1 MNSVIGFNSYFSRQ
15 FVERKCAVMSRTK
28 KTIFNAG
35 AGIVSLGIG
44 GLISLYVNR
53 LVIVKLGSDYNGVNA
68 TVNQVLLVLSLLEGG
83 FSLASLVALYGPY
96 AQKDK
101 DKVNVILSTSKSVF
115 KRIGIQTAFLG
126 LILSLFLPFFIKS
139 GLSYSTLMLIFLMSF
154 LPQSFNY
161 SIVLN
166 YRLLFQAA
174 QREYIVILI
183 QLLCTVISQLFVI
196 LTLLFFP
203 NILVIRL
210 SSSISTMLS
219 GIMIIYVAKRQF
231 TYLDTSKPPNR
242 ALIKG
247 TKEVFISN
255 ITSFFYS
262 SSTVMF
268 LSFTVGTKA
277 TSIYS
282 VYYSILFLVMN
293 VIYSVLRA
301 PQSSLGEIISQDDTD
316 KVYGVFEVYEH
327 ITIILVCIF
336 MSVTYAL
343 MLPFVSMYT
352 IGIKDTNYINEIL
365 PPLMIVTAILEL
377 IHIPS
382 GLSINLYGD
391 FKAVKN
397 IQLISCFLII
407 ILSLIGGIIWGMY
420 GVIVAKL
427 ITALFLSV
435 TEVTYAHTRVF
446 KKQVLGYL
454 LRLAANI
461 SAAVMLGIYL
471 NKYAQL
477 RVTSY
482 YTFLLLG
489 LFCMMISII
498 FIFLVNFIFFRKQTT
513 GMLRFFLPKSIF
525 QSNKA
530 SK

>member
-1 MNSVIGFNSYFSRQ
+1 
-15 FVERKCAVMSRTK
+15 MSRTK
-28 KTIFNAG
+28 KTFLNAG
-35 AGIVSLGIG
+35 AGIVSLGVT
-44 GLISLYVNR
+44 GLVSLFVNR
-53 LVIVKLGSDYNGVNA
+53 LIILKLGSDYNGVNA
-68 TVNQVLLVLSLLEGG
+68 TVNQVLSVLSLLEGG
-83 FSLASLVALYGPY
+83 FTLASLVALYGPY
-96 AQKDK
+96 AQKDH
-101 DKVNVILSTSKSVF
+101 DKINVILSTSKSVF
-115 KRIGIQTAFLG
+115 RRIGLQTAFLG
-126 LILSLFLPFFIKS
+126 VSISFFLPFFIKS
-139 GLSYSTLMLIFLMSF
+139 DLSYSKLMLIFLISF
-154 LPQSFNY
+154 LPQAFNY

-174 QREYIVILI
+174 QREYIVVLI
-183 QLLCTVISQLFVI
+183 QLLCTVISQLLVI
-196 LTLLFFP
+196 ITLFLLP
-203 NILVIRL
+203 NILIIRL
-210 SSSISTMLS
+210 ISAVSIILS
-219 GIMIIYVAKRQF
+219 GVLIIYTAKRQF
-231 TYLDTSKPPNR
+231 AYLDTSKLPNR

-255 ITSFFYS
+255 ITSFLYS
-262 SSTVMF
+262 SSTVLF
-268 LSFTVGTKA
+268 LSFAVGTKA

-352 IGIKDTNYINEIL
+352 IGIKDTNYINELL
-365 PPLMIVTAILEL
+365 PSLMIVTAILEL

-482 YTFLLLG
+482 YTFLLQG

-498 FIFLVNFIFFRKQTT
+498 FIFSVNFIFFRKQTN
-513 GMLRFFLPKSIF
+513 GMLHFFLPKSIF

>member
-1 MNSVIGFNSYFSRQ
+1 
-15 FVERKCAVMSRTK
+15 MSRTK
-28 KTIFNAG
+28 RTFLNAG
-35 AGIVSLGIG
+35 AGIISLGVT
-44 GLISLYVNR
+44 GLISLFVNR
-53 LVIVKLGSDYNGVNA
+53 LIILELGSDYNGVNA
-68 TVNQVLLVLSLLEGG
+68 TVNQVLSVLSLLEGG
-83 FSLASLVALYGPY
+83 FTLASLVALYGPY
-96 AQKDK
+96 AQKDH
-101 DKVNVILSTSKSVF
+101 DKINVILSTSKSVF
-115 KRIGIQTAFLG
+115 RRIGIQTAFLG
-126 LILSLFLPFFIKS
+126 LSISFFLPLFIKS
-139 GLSYSTLMLIFLMSF
+139 DLSYSTLMLIFLISF
-154 LPQSFNY
+154 LPQAFNY

-174 QREYIVILI
+174 QREYIVVLI
-183 QLLCTVISQLFVI
+183 QLLCTVISQLLVI
-196 LTLLFFP
+196 ITLFLLP
-203 NILVIRL
+203 NIIIIRL
-210 SSSISTMLS
+210 TSAVSIMLS
-219 GIMIIYVAKRQF
+219 GVLIIYTAKRQF
-231 TYLDTSKPPNR
+231 AYLDTSKIPNR

-262 SSTVMF
+262 SSTVLF
-268 LSFTVGTKA
+268 LSFAVGTKA

-282 VYYSILFLVMN
+282 VYYSILFMVMN

-301 PQSSLGEIISQDDTD
+301 PQSSLGEVISQDNSD

-327 ITIILVCIF
+327 ITIIFICIF

-352 IGIKDTNYINEIL
+352 IGIKDTNYINEFL
-365 PPLMIVTAILEL
+365 PPLMIVTAVLEL

-407 ILSLIGGIIWGMY
+407 ILSLIGGSIWGMY
-420 GVIVAKL
+420 GVIAAKL

-435 TEVTYAHTRVF
+435 TEITYAHTRIF
-446 KKQVLGYL
+446 KKQMLSYL

-461 SAAVMLGIYL
+461 SVTVMLGIYL
-471 NKYAQL
+471 NRYAQI

-482 YTFLLLG
+482 YTFLLQG

-498 FIFLVNFIFFRKQTT
+498 CIFTVNFILFRKQTT
-513 GMLRFFLPKSIF
+513 VMLHYFLPKAIF